1 MIFIEAVL
9 SSCLFSKDCASIS
22 LCKLSSPFLFLTGS
36 SGVKVV
42 SIVETNKILNYDFVI
57 HTVICL
63 HFFISIMVYTCMYVH
78 LKNQPI
84 NPNLIYSNITP
95 LKKNTITKKQ
105 LYTITMQSL
114 IICAL
119 MYYNRNSCNTI

>member
-9 SSCLFSKDCASIS
+9 SSCLFSKVS

-95 LKKNTITKKQ
+95 LNKNTITKKQ